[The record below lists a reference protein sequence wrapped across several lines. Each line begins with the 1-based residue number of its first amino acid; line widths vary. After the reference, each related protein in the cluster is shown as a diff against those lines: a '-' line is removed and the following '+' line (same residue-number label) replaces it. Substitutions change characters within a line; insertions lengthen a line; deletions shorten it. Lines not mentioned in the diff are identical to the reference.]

1 MVDFYVDEM
10 KKYETSSNQKVLNNI
25 FYDDNNKERQEALN
39 DFYS

>member
-10 KKYETSSNQKVLNNI
+10 KKYETNANQKVLNNK

-39 DFYS
+39 YFY